1 MQTKVF
7 NTFFESMQNNLALL
21 SNDFIPDTSFSDTSS
36 LAKTLQ
42 SLAAQVNNMC
52 VFLVDGYHDKFYKA
66 NTHTEFKEIIYG

>member
-7 NTFFESMQNNLALL
+7 NTFLESMQNNLALL

-42 SLAAQVNNMC
+42 SLSAQVNNMR